1 MESLIIR
8 EYQEGD
14 KDNLL
19 SILKLNIPHF
29 FAEEELND
37 FKIYLEQKI
46 EYYFVAEYKGKIV
59 GSRGINLEH
68 ASKIAKIS
76 WDFINPQYHGLGIGR
91 KLLEYRIDIIKVMH
105 KDYKIIVRTSQYV
118 YPFYEKNG
126 FVLESIIKDYWS
138 QEFDLYLM
146 QYKL

>member
-8 EYQEGD
+8 EYQEED

-46 EYYFVAEYKGKIV
+46 EYYFVVEYKGKIV
-59 GSRGINLEH
+59 GSGGINLEH
-68 ASKIAKIS
+68 DSKIAKIS

-91 KLLEYRIDIIKVMH
+91 KLLEYRIDIIRVMH

-118 YPFYEKNG
+118 YQFYEKNS

-138 QEFDLYLM
+138 QGFDLYLM
-146 QYKL
+146 EYKF